1 MSEKTRES
9 FYTSANWNQPED
21 DFTQVFFKELKS
33 NIWHPEEFPVT
44 SDKNTW
50 GELQDKQQWAF
61 SQNLQLLTFFDTY
74 QGDLGMPVVARALP
88 SRFHQRKAMLG
99 MMGFEE
105 TSIHAKSYSGIFQ
118 TLLPDREKMLIK
130 WGEESV
136 NLQRLVGTI
145 VEQYEKMDKYI
156 FYRDS
161 NVMSEEDDLYRIE
174 LWKTMVTS
182 VFLESFLFYSG
193 FYHPLYFY
201 AKGMLMQSGE
211 IINLIIRDE
220 LIHGIYVAKLA
231 KELFATFSTEEKDR
245 LAKWAKARVIEIHD
259 MQKKVVDE
267 IYEPIGMEDE
277 VKSFCRYNANKA
289 FDHLNLERVFP
300 EEYINPAVLNGL
312 NTATK
317 DYDFFS
323 MKGNGYQR
331 IDIVPVEDAD
341 FYFGEIE
348 RTALTV
354 AVAS

>member
-9 FYTSANWNQPED
+9 FFTGANWNQPED
-21 DFTQVFFKELKS
+21 DFTQDFFMELKS
-33 NIWHPEEFPVT
+33 NIWHPEEIPVT

-50 GELQDKQQWAF
+50 SQLQERQQWAY

-74 QGDLGMPVVARALP
+74 QGDLGMPVVGRALP

-105 TSIHAKSYSGIFQ
+105 NSIHAKSYSGIFQ
-118 TLLPDREKMLIK
+118 TLLPEREKALIQ
-130 WGEESV
+130 WGEESD
-136 NLQRLVGTI
+136 NLQKLVGTI
-145 VEQYEKMDKYI
+145 VEQYQKMDKYV

-161 NVMSEEDDLYRIE
+161 GIMDEEDEIYRIE

-193 FYHPLYFY
+193 FYYPLYFY
-201 AKGMLMQSGE
+201 AQGKLMQSGE

-220 LIHGIYVAKLA
+220 LVHGVYVAKLA
-231 KELFATFSTEEKDR
+231 KEWFATFPGDEQKR
-245 LAKWAKARVIEIHD
+245 LAQWAKERVIEIHD
-259 MQKKVVDE
+259 LQKKVVDE
-267 IYEPIGMEDE
+267 IYTPVGMEDE
-277 VKSFCRYNANKA
+277 VKAFCRYNANKA
-289 FDHLNLERVFP
+289 FDHLNLTRVFP

-317 DYDFFS
+317 DFDFFS

-331 IDIVPVEDAD
+331 ITIVPMDDSD
-341 FYFGEIE
+341 FYFDGVE
-348 RTALTV
+348 RTAL
-354 AVAS
+354 AVAI